1 MTKDVRLP
9 VQYLLSHLI
18 CEFRCSAHG
27 QLCVWGSRWRLGVS
41 HIPCV
46 LPGVRHG
53 PVCHCRLWAAWTP
66 TRAGTVPR
74 CACSVLAKRSL
85 RTCPTW

>member
-27 QLCVWGSRWRLGVS
+27 QLCVWE
-41 HIPCV
+41 
-46 LPGVRHG
+46 
-53 PVCHCRLWAAWTP
+53 
-66 TRAGTVPR
+66 AGGGWE
-74 CACSVLAKRSL
+74 
-85 RTCPTW
+85 CPTSPVSFLV